1 LEEKK
6 AEGYSY
12 TNNTGELIGIAYHEW
27 VLVYRP
33 RNAVPSFSMGVHVVT
48 VDPWPS
54 GGLVM
59 SPGAP
64 HVAVGSQE
72 RHISTSETS
81 GVTMK
86 RWIKFT
92 IMLLSLAGCY
102 FIVWKVVL
110 LGSTFG
116 RRGSHEH
123 FLNTTGMRTLF
134 VVLTSYQLENT
145 TNPITS
151 FNQFFNLIQT
161 ECPDA
166 KGKADAPNPFPGI
179 LPSGHTYARLLKM
192 PDGLDP
198 KTTPLIWD
206 RKPGYEGF
214 FAGLSWDGSM
224 LKGIDTNQLSQI
236 LDVVKRHGGVIY
248 SGNAAPTTTPPP
260 ASHPLTNAPPPVDD
274 K

>member
-1 LEEKK
+1 MR
-6 AEGYSY
+6 GSRDRIIF
-12 TNNTGELIGIAYHEW
+12 TGE
-27 VLVYRP
+27 
-33 RNAVPSFSMGVHVVT
+33 
-48 VDPWPS
+48 
-54 GGLVM
+54 
-59 SPGAP
+59 
-64 HVAVGSQE
+64 
-72 RHISTSETS
+72 
-81 GVTMK
+81 TMK

-92 IMLLSLAGCY
+92 IMLLSLAVCL
-102 FIVWKVVL
+102 FIVVKMLL
-110 LGSTFG
+110 LGTTFG

-179 LPSGHTYARLLKM
+179 LPSGHTYSRLLKL

-206 RKPGYEGF
+206 IKPGYEGF
-214 FAGLSWDGSM
+214 FAALSWDGSM
-224 LKGIDTNQLSQI
+224 MVGIDTKQLSQI
-236 LDVVKRHGGVIY
+236 LDVVKQHGGVIY
-248 SGNAAPTTTPPP
+248 SGNADPATTPPP
-260 ASHPLTNAPPPVDD
+260 ALHQPTPPPLMTSE
-274 K
+274 